1 MAILAFVL
9 KLHNPRTPIRQGLM
23 AVDWLGSLTIVG
35 GTLMVLLGLEFG
47 GVSYPW
53 KSATV
58 ICLIVFGIVTIGIF
72 VLIEWKVAEYPVIP
86 MRLFKRRASVASL
99 LVCACQGFVFIS
111 GSYYLPLYF
120 QAVLGATPLLSGV
133 YVLAFAMSLSI
144 VSAATGVYIKK
155 TGKYLPPIIFGMT
168 VMTLGFGLFI
178 NLEPRPN
185 WAKIILFQIVAG
197 VGVGPNFQAP
207 LIALQTTVQG
217 RDVAAATGTFGFIR
231 QLSTSI
237 SVVIG
242 GVVFQNRMEKQHDRL
257 VQEIGEDNARLL
269 TGGSAASN
277 VGRLAFLPP
286 AQRQIAR
293 EAYFNALRTM
303 YIVYVAFSA
312 LGLFISLF
320 VGSRT
325 LSKEHEE
332 HKTGLDNMKKAKEDR
347 GGERKT
353 QNLEDEEKASKSSR

>member
-1 MAILAFVL
+1 M
-9 KLHNPRTPIRQGLM
+9 T
-23 AVDWLGSLTIVG
+23 D
-35 GTLMVLLGLEFG
+35 
-47 GVSYPW
+47 
-53 KSATV
+53 
-58 ICLIVFGIVTIGIF
+58 
-72 VLIEWKVAEYPVIP
+72 KVN
-86 MRLFKRRASVASL
+86 R
-99 LVCACQGFVFIS
+99 
-111 GSYYLPLYF
+111 
-120 QAVLGATPLLSGV
+120 
-133 YVLAFAMSLSI
+133 
-144 VSAATGVYIKK
+144 
-155 TGKYLPPIIFGMT
+155 
-168 VMTLGFGLFI
+168 
-178 NLEPRPN
+178 
-185 WAKIILFQIVAG
+185 IVAG

-257 VQEIGEDNARLL
+257 VQQIGEQNASLL

-277 VGRLAFLPP
+277 VGRLATFPP
-286 AQRQIAR
+286 DQRQIAR

-303 YIVYVAFSA
+303 YIVYVAFSG

-332 HKTGLDNMKKAKEDR
+332 HKTGLDNMKKAKEDK
-347 GGERKT
+347 GGERRT
-353 QNLEDEEKASKSSR
+353 QSPGDEEKGSSR